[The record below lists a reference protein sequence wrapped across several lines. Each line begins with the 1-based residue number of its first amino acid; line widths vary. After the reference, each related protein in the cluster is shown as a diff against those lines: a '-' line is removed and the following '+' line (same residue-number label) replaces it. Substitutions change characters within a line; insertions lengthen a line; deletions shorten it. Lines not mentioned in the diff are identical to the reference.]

1 MTRASFI
8 IPAIISALLTFAC
21 EPNASTPAQRTL
33 ARQPSPSATPAAAV
47 TSPLAR
53 QVVKAAIEQT
63 SYTRRYD
70 PSYVR
75 IDYPGG
81 DVPLDRGVCSDVLV
95 RAFRKVG
102 IDLQK
107 EVHQDMRRDFAAYPK
122 KWGLAR
128 PDSNIDHRRVPNL
141 MTFFERKGKALATSD
156 RKEDYLPGDIV
167 SWDLGNGLTHIG
179 LVSDVPAGSTG
190 VFKIVHNIGS
200 GVQVEDV
207 LFSWKITG
215 HYRYF

>member
-1 MTRASFI
+1 MNRASFI
-8 IPAIISALLTFAC
+8 TPAIISALLALAC
-21 EPNASTPAQRTL
+21 GPSASTSVQRPA
-33 ARQPSPSATPAAAV
+33 PSAPPATEV
-47 TSPLAR
+47 SSPLAR
-53 QVVKAAIEQT
+53 QVVEAAIEQA

-70 PSYVR
+70 PSYVK

-122 KWGLAR
+122 KWGLTR
-128 PDSNIDHRRVPNL
+128 PDPNIDHRRVPNL
-141 MTFFERKGKALATSD
+141 MTFFARRGKALAVTD

-179 LVSDVPAGSTG
+179 LVSDVPSVAAG
-190 VFKIVHNIGS
+190 VFKIVHNIGA